1 MPKSKPRFDAAAS
14 ITDEIVS
21 IIDRGVLPWRKPWT
35 VGGSAVPLRCASWST
50 IAAHLADNSIKYQF
64 CRLCQR
70 NFA

>member
-35 VGGSAVPLRCASWST
+35 VGGSAVPLQQSFRAT
-50 IAAHLADNSIKYQF
+50 RGPPA
-64 CRLCQR
+64 RR
-70 NFA
+70 

>member
-35 VGGSAVPLRCASWST
+35 VGGSAVPLR
-50 IAAHLADNSIKYQF
+50 HE
-64 CRLCQR
+64 LCI
-70 NFA
+70 NYCF